1 MTLLPEIKLH
11 SALKPKYI
19 CAHIDGISVKSQI
32 IKYASINL
40 VLIFLKLNN
49 LILGSFFHNI

>member
-1 MTLLPEIKLH
+1 MALLLGIKLD

-19 CAHIDGISVKSQI
+19 CALIDGISVKSQI

-49 LILGSFFHNI
+49 LIMGSFFHNI